1 MLKKRLIFTLL
12 YDNGNFMLSR
22 NFRLQN
28 VGDINWLVKNYDFSK
43 ISYSIDE
50 LIVLDVTRSTRSIEK
65 FSLILNQLTI
75 GCFVPISAGGGISD
89 IDSARRLLRAGAD
102 KVVLNSV
109 LFEKNEFIN
118 ELASEFGKQC
128 VVASIDIKKSED
140 GEYKIYSKNGIKS
153 HNCTA
158 KELIAKICSYSVGE
172 IYLNS
177 MDRDG
182 TGQGLNLELL
192 DLLPKEFNKPV
203 ILAGGAGN
211 SSHLLEALQDPRVDA
226 VATANLFNF
235 IGNGLRDARKSLV
248 SSGIVLPMWD
258 HEMFTS
264 HLIND
269 GKSL

>member
-12 YDNGNFMLSR
+12 FDNGNFMLSR

-28 VGDINWLVKNYDFSK
+28 VGDINWLIKNYDFSK

-50 LIVLDVTRSTRSIEK
+50 LIVLDVTRSERNIEE
-65 FSLILNQLTI
+65 FSQVLSQLTN
-75 GCFVPISAGGGISD
+75 GCFVPIAAGGGIND
-89 IDSARRLLRAGAD
+89 IESARRLLRAGAD
-102 KVVLNSV
+102 KIILNSV
-109 LFEKNEFIN
+109 LFERKEFIN

-128 VVASIDIKKSED
+128 VVASIDVKKSQNS
-140 GEYKIYSKNGIKS
+140 EYKIYSQNGIKS
-153 HNCTA
+153 HEQTA
-158 KELIAKICSYSVGE
+158 KELIAKICNYSVGE

-211 SSHLLEALQDPRVDA
+211 SSHLLEAFQDSRVDA
-226 VATANLFNF
+226 VSTANLFNF
-235 IGNGLRDARKSLV
+235 VGNGLRDARKALV

-258 HEMFTS
+258 PEMLTK
-264 HLIND
+264 HLAIG

>member
-12 YDNGNFMLSR
+12 FDNGNFMLSR

-28 VGDINWLVKNYDFSK
+28 VGDINWLIKNYDFSK

-50 LIVLDVTRSTRSIEK
+50 LIVLDVTRSERNIEE
-65 FSLILNQLTI
+65 FSQVLNQLTN
-75 GCFVPISAGGGISD
+75 GCFVPMAAGGGIND
-89 IDSARRLLRAGAD
+89 IESARRLLRAGAD
-102 KVVLNSV
+102 KIILNSV
-109 LFEKNEFIN
+109 LFERKEFIN

-128 VVASIDIKKSED
+128 VVASIDVKKSQNS
-140 GEYKIYSKNGIKS
+140 EYKIYSQNGIKS
-153 HNCTA
+153 HEHTA
-158 KELIAKICSYSVGE
+158 KELIAKICNYSVGE

-211 SSHLLEALQDPRVDA
+211 SSHLLEAFQDSRVDA

-235 IGNGLRDARKSLV
+235 VGNGLRDARKALV

-258 HEMFTS
+258 LEMLTK
-264 HLIND
+264 HLAID